1 MYISKPVK
9 KLLCLS
15 VRGNVKMCNI
25 IINTYCLLKMYQQLS
40 NHYSLDILFGNFSV
54 GNVAEGSVHTI
65 GNRGKY

>member
-65 GNRGKY
+65 RNRGKY